1 MPQNRKPEKFMKDWF
16 RYGGIGVEML
26 ASVLIGTLGGYGL
39 DYLLHTRPWLMIVGF
54 ILGSAAG
61 FRSIFRLINQDQDK
75 EKKH

>member
-39 DYLLHTRPWLMIVGF
+39 DYLLNARPWLMIVGF
-54 ILGSAAG
+54 IFGSAAG
-61 FRSIFRLINQDQDK
+61 FRSIFRLINEDK
-75 EKKH
+75 KKKD